1 MKQTFCHR
9 HRRRRRSGRGYPGR
23 HLRENLQSPRLAP
36 GAQRNQVGLFIRALL
51 TAQLFVM
58 DLQILLRATDL
69 TPPVVPLHHPLPK
82 LLPQLESSKTLQ
94 LSV

>member
-58 DLQILLRATDL
+58 DLQILFLSHRLD
-69 TPPVVPLHHPLPK
+69 
-82 LLPQLESSKTLQ
+82 TLQ
-94 LSV
+94 WSRSITRCQSSFHNLNRLKLCS